1 MNVLHIIANL
11 DKVNFGIW
19 NAALFGARALNEE
32 HSIKS
37 FVWCCATV
45 QHEPQLGVPVR
56 VLSALETAKTGFTE
70 LIRKEFDPNDT
81 IVISHGS
88 WLMPSRLGFFA
99 AKAGFHWIYT
109 PHGMLEPWS
118 LANGYLKKKAYYLL
132 VERKFIRMA
141 SAMRAVSKPEYENLV
156 AKFKGPV
163 HLIPNGVDPA
173 IHEEKEV
180 IPTVF
185 LFMAR
190 LHHKKGILPLVQA
203 WTAAL
208 GDNDNMQLIIA
219 GPDDGELVKIRP
231 YLKKNIRYI
240 GAIYKEEKIAYLQR
254 ANYFVLPSFSEGFAT
269 SVLEAMSY
277 GSIPIISK
285 GCNFPEAFEA
295 GLAVAGEPDCA
306 QLAKTLRETSKR
318 PPDNAKSARAIKFI
332 AHNYSTGVLAPK
344 MADYYNS
351 FF

>member
-19 NAALFGARALNEE
+19 NAALLGQKKLREE
-32 HSIKS
+32 YGIHSV
-37 FVWCCATV
+37 VWCCAPIS
-45 QHEPQLGVPVR
+45 QDPGLDVPVR
-56 VLSALETAKTGFTE
+56 VLSLQEMTTSIFTD
-70 LIRKEFDPNDT
+70 LITREFDPGTT
-81 IVISHGS
+81 IVVSHGS
-88 WLMPSRLGFFA
+88 WLLPSKLGFFA

-132 VERKFIRMA
+132 AERKFIRMA
-141 SAMRAVSKPEYENLV
+141 SAIRAVSNPEYINLT
-156 AKFKGPV
+156 AKLKGPV

-180 IPTVF
+180 TPTVF

-203 WTAAL
+203 WTAAV

-277 GSIPIISK
+277 GSIPLISE
-285 GCNFPEAFEA
+285 GCNFPEAFDA
-295 GLAVAGEPDCA
+295 GLAEIAKPDFA
-306 QLAKTLRETSKR
+306 QLAAKLKEISKR
-318 PPDNAKSARAIKFI
+318 QPDTAKSERAIKFI
-332 AHNYSTGVLAPK
+332 AHNYSTCVLVPK